1 MRQGDKVRVLL
12 GDYQG
17 KTGIILCTIP
27 VGGGAR
33 PSTPM
38 LCIIRF
44 FDDDKEAQLE
54 ANQLELITE
63 E

>member
-17 KTGIILCTIP
+17 KTGVILCTIP

-38 LCIIRF
+38 LCVVRF
-44 FDDDKEAQLE
+44 FGDGKEAQLE

-63 E
+63 